1 MTYTSNSDDLFLEV
15 SNVFATE
22 KQLKKPK
29 ISPES
34 SRKHS
39 TRDSSPCGKTARCSP
54 GNFQNYAHF
63 IY

>member
-15 SNVFATE
+15 SNVFAKE

-39 TRDSSPCGKTARCSP
+39 ARETLFLAVKPRDVLTEISKIMHT
-54 GNFQNYAHF
+54 
-63 IY
+63 